1 MSRQLGANGGRGSSP
16 QIVLKVS
23 GTTGV
28 DRKWVTAEN
37 SIILILMHD
46 DDCGE
51 DSLDVT

>member
-1 MSRQLGANGGRGSSP
+1 MSRQLEANGGGGRGSSP
-16 QIVLKVS
+16 QVVLKVS

-28 DRKWVTAEN
+28 DRKSEN
-37 SIILILMHD
+37 SILILMHD